1 MSIQRRARRTDLREG
16 ALDVSL
22 LFSNAQLD
30 SEGKI
35 ILPQASSLQKWLVET
50 IAFSSL
56 TSTGTSPTY
65 DYNFTLSSEIAQE
78 SQSDGASY
86 LFKIYINGLK
96 LSYSS
101 DFTITAT
108 TCNLTLPYPLD
119 SDDTIEIWYVESL

>member
-35 ILPQASSLQKWLVET
+35 ILPQASSSQGWLVET

-56 TSTGTSPTY
+56 TSTSTTPTY
-65 DYNFTLSSEIAQE
+65 DYTFTLPSEVAQE

-86 LFKIYINGLK
+86 LFKIYINGVK

-101 DFTITAT
+101 HFTINST
-108 TCNLTLPYPLD
+108 TCNLTLPYAID

>member
-16 ALDVSL
+16 ALDINL

-35 ILPQASSLQKWLVET
+35 ILPQSLNSQEWLVES
-50 IAFSSL
+50 IPFSSL
-56 TSTGTSPTY
+56 TSTSTNPTY
-65 DYNFTLSSEIAQE
+65 DYTFTLPSEVAQE
-78 SQSDGASY
+78 SQANGNSY
-86 LFKIYINGLK
+86 LFRIYINGVK

-101 DFTITAT
+101 DFTINST
-108 TCNLTLPYPLD
+108 TCNLTLPYVID